1 MSLLLVH
8 TSDFSRN
15 IIHTYRYLLSKKI
28 AKDRRGS
35 WLHFMFL
42 ILSWSQWVVA
52 WIFDTWEFD
61 LQPGFCLSPRRIK
74 NRVINSAWQ
83 NNREENKGSI
93 VENSENLVILSS
105 KYSSSSVCAMYN
117 ISNSLEMFE
126 STKCHKK
133 IFVKAIH
140 NIIKCFTILSLKSV
154 VLRIFIGNFKGCIYG
169 IDENYLQRV
178 FSWCKCNNSNQSS
191 NYHRIWTSIINWG
204 TIKIH

>member
-83 NNREENKGSI
+83 NNREEKGVEFWKSCDTPVNI
-93 VENSENLVILSS
+93 VVVV
-105 KYSSSSVCAMYN
+105 YSVSTMYN

>member
-1 MSLLLVH
+1 MRRVTNTNFLFSINLSKPYPRTSFNEIFSLRYLLNAKPHFICLEGNEVNDLTPNALFMSLLLVH

-15 IIHTYRYLLSKKI
+15 IIHTYRYLFSKKI

-83 NNREENKGSI
+83 NNREEK
-93 VENSENLVILSS
+93 
-105 KYSSSSVCAMYN
+105 
-117 ISNSLEMFE
+117 
-126 STKCHKK
+126 
-133 IFVKAIH
+133 
-140 NIIKCFTILSLKSV
+140 
-154 VLRIFIGNFKGCIYG
+154 
-169 IDENYLQRV
+169 QRV
-178 FSWCKCNNSNQSS
+178 EFWKSCDTLQ
-191 NYHRIWTSIINWG
+191 
-204 TIKIH
+204 

>member
-1 MSLLLVH
+1 MILKVPFLLELWPFKHGPAFLGHPVGWQK
-8 TSDFSRN
+8 F
-15 IIHTYRYLLSKKI
+15 L
-28 AKDRRGS
+28 G
-35 WLHFMFL
+35 LHFMFL

-83 NNREENKGSI
+83 NNREEKLGSR
-93 VENSENLVILSS
+93 ILKILWYSS
-105 KYSSSSVCAMYN
+105 KYSSSIYTMYN

-140 NIIKCFTILSLKSV
+140 NIIV
-154 VLRIFIGNFKGCIYG
+154 G
-169 IDENYLQRV
+169 
-178 FSWCKCNNSNQSS
+178 
-191 NYHRIWTSIINWG
+191 
-204 TIKIH
+204 IKIDCFWSCNLQYLDLTPDNPII

>member
-1 MSLLLVH
+1 MPN
-8 TSDFSRN
+8 TSKITWLYGFKFYQNKTSSRVL
-15 IIHTYRYLLSKKI
+15 HRYLFSKKI

-93 VENSENLVILSS
+93 VENSENLVIFSS
-105 KYSSSSVCAMYN
+105 KYSSSSVCTMYN
-117 ISNSLEMFE
+117 ISNSLEMFR
-126 STKCHKK
+126 SIRYYKK
-133 IFVKAIH
+133 LFVKAIH
-140 NIIKCFTILSLKSV
+140 KCIVLSNV
-154 VLRIFIGNFKGCIYG
+154 M
-169 IDENYLQRV
+169 
-178 FSWCKCNNSNQSS
+178 
-191 NYHRIWTSIINWG
+191 
-204 TIKIH
+204 